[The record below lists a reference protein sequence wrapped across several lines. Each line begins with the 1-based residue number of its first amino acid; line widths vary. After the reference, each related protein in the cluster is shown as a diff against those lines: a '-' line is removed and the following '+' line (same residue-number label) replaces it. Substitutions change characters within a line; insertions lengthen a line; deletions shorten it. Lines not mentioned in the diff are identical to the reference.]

1 MRAFQNDTY
10 TPNCVLLACSC
21 RRFQKKKDEK
31 EKKNPD
37 DKKAKGR
44 AKILQLREQRLKMG
58 LKVASNKAD
67 AC

>member
-1 MRAFQNDTY
+1 MMNSKVASVSDAN
-10 TPNCVLLACSC
+10 VSV
-21 RRFQKKKDEK
+21 QKKVN
-31 EKKNPD
+31 EKKKPD

-58 LKVASNKAD
+58 LKVASNAD